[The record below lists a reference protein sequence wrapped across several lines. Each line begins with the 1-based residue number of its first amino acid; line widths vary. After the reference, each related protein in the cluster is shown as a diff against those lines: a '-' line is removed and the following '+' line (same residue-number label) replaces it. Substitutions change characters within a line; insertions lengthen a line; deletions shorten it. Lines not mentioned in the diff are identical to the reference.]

1 MDQNHR
7 WATAEQGRQH
17 AQQRHIPEGILLKAE

>member
-1 MDQNHR
+1 MDRNHR

-17 AQQRHIPEGILLKAE
+17 VQQRHIPEDILLKA